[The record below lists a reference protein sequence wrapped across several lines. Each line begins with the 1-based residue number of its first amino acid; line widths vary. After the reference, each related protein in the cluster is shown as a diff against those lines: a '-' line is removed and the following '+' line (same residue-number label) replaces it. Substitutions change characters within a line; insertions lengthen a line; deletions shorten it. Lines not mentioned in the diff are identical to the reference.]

1 MECYCRDSAN
11 ALGWTCPAG
20 LLAVTGLR
28 WWRRKA
34 LHKPEKVQMAKTAS
48 KRSASFRFKKSRR
61 RQRKTAPRQASP
73 KAVQR
78 KPKIQSPTRSIGKQR
93 ADSKQAGVIALLRT
107 PAGATIAAMAGAT
120 GWQSHSVRGFLAAVV
135 RKKLGLNLISEAGNA
150 GRVYRIKKENG
161 PVGAP
166 NTSRS
171 T

>member
-1 MECYCRDSAN
+1 MERYCRDSAN

-34 LHKPEKVQMAKTAS
+34 LHEPEKVQMTKTVS
-48 KRSASFRFKKSRR
+48 KRSASSRYKKSKPG
-61 RQRKTAPRQASP
+61 QRNTAARQASP

-78 KPKIQSPTRSIGKQR
+78 KSKVQSPTRLIGKQR
-93 ADSKQAGVIALLRT
+93 ADSRQAGVIALLRA

-120 GWQSHSVRGFLAAVV
+120 GWQCHSVGGFLAGVV
-135 RKKLGLNLISEAGNA
+135 RKKLGLNLISEAGYA
-150 GRVYRIKKENG
+150 GRVYRIKKEDG